1 MKPFV
6 GCADMMIG
14 SGLYG
19 YVDQTAV
26 HLGETGGKY
35 LSGAASITQDSKTM
49 DGRLR
54 VPVWSDQDD
63 RIVIAYPRHLV
74 VPCISE
80 DIQVTETL
88 IWVHEIDRDPE
99 MYRHD
104 CHPMSFEAI
113 LERSFLKAQAAGDL
127 VVIDSMSSTEKQEFR
142 KKAKSVLFTMP

>member
-6 GCADMMIG
+6 GCVDMMLG
-14 SGLYG
+14 PSLYG

-26 HLGETGGKY
+26 RLGETGGKY
-35 LSGAASITQDSKTM
+35 LSGAASLTQDSKTM
-49 DGRLR
+49 EGQLR
-54 VPVWSDQDD
+54 VPVWSDKDD

-113 LERSFLKAQAAGDL
+113 LERSFLTARETNTM
-127 VVIDSMSSTEKQEFR
+127 VTIDSMPRSQEFR
-142 KKAKSVLFTMP
+142 KKAKSVFFPMPY